1 MGFFI
6 SSDFEVV
13 VSSFSSYPNF
23 LTTHVNKKSYPHAG
37 MLDFE
42 TRGCDLRY
50 TIIISFES
58 SKGTGTGETNG
69 VLEKILN

>member
-1 MGFFI
+1 
-6 SSDFEVV
+6 
-13 VSSFSSYPNF
+13 
-23 LTTHVNKKSYPHAG
+23 

-42 TRGCDLRY
+42 RRGCDLRY

-69 VLEKILN
+69 VLERILNYSMVDVSNLFSNIFALWTKYNVRRR

>member
-1 MGFFI
+1 
-6 SSDFEVV
+6 
-13 VSSFSSYPNF
+13 
-23 LTTHVNKKSYPHAG
+23 

-42 TRGCDLRY
+42 RGGCDFRY

-69 VLEKILN
+69 ILEQILNYSWYMFPTFLAIYLHCGRNITCGGDGNSGKM

>member
-1 MGFFI
+1 
-6 SSDFEVV
+6 
-13 VSSFSSYPNF
+13 
-23 LTTHVNKKSYPHAG
+23 

-42 TRGCDLRY
+42 RWECDLRY

-69 VLEKILN
+69 VLERILNYSIVDVASLFSNIFALWTKHNARRRWKLR